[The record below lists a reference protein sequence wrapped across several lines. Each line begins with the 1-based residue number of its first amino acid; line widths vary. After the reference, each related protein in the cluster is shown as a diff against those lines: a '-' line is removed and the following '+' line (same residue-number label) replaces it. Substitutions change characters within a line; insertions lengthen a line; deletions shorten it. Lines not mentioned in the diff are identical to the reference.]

1 MKKTCMSLSL
11 AAVLLVGCGPSSST
25 DSTAPSGATDTTT
38 VVSSDVV
45 EINLIVGENTGP
57 EVKQTVPVGSTVRI
71 TFVNPNGPDEI
82 HVHGYDLTTGEMTQ
96 GQESVIEFVASTTGT
111 FDLESHVSEEIVMIL
126 TVE

>member
-1 MKKTCMSLSL
+1 MKKTFMSLSI
-11 AAVLLVGCGPSSST
+11 AAVLLAGCGSSSST
-25 DSTAPSGATDTTT
+25 DSTSASEATDTTT

-82 HVHGYDLTTGEMTQ
+82 HVHGYDLTTGEMEQ
-96 GQESVIEFVASTTGT
+96 GQESVIEFVASTSGT
-111 FDLESHVSEEIVMIL
+111 FDIESHVSEEIVLIL